1 MGELCSVRRAAL
13 GDEESELSS
22 WSCFA
27 AGANR
32 GANQVGKFSG
42 SCDAFAASISVVG
55 EIGAALAFGGRCSP
69 ASTASHSLGALE
81 VNSFI
86 GGLGAS
92 ALLGNSGVNG
102 FAIFAAILVVENR
115 RAQVIKVDWA
125 ADTFLASG
133 GAASLLREFNVSQ
146 ACWAS
151 HRGQV
156 FARRNGVQIRSE
168 CVWGPG

>member
-1 MGELCSVRRAAL
+1 VGELCSVRRAAL
-13 GDEESELSS
+13 GDEESELSR

-27 AGANR
+27 ASANR
-32 GANQVGKFSG
+32 GANQVGKFSSSS
-42 SCDAFAASISVVG
+42 SCDACAVSISVFG
-55 EIGAALAFGGRCSP
+55 EIGAALAFGGRSSP

-81 VNSFI
+81 VNSNI

-115 RAQVIKVDWA
+115 RAQVIKVFWA

-133 GAASLLREFNVSQ
+133 GAASLLLEFNVSQ
-146 ACWAS
+146 AC
-151 HRGQV
+151 
-156 FARRNGVQIRSE
+156 
-168 CVWGPG
+168 

>member
-1 MGELCSVRRAAL
+1 VRSEIVQSQVGELCSVRRAAH
-13 GDEESELSS
+13 GDEASELSRG
-22 WSCFA
+22 SCFA

-42 SCDAFAASISVVG
+42 SCDGLAASISVVG

-81 VNSFI
+81 VKSNI

-92 ALLGNSGVNG
+92 ALLGNSVGNEL
-102 FAIFAAILVVENR
+102 AIFAILVVENR

-125 ADTFLASG
+125 TDTFLASG
-133 GAASLLREFNVSQ
+133 GAASLLRDFNVSQ
-146 ACWAS
+146 AC
-151 HRGQV
+151 
-156 FARRNGVQIRSE
+156 
-168 CVWGPG
+168 